1 MRLLLDTHVFIWW
14 DAEHRALSRDLRSA
28 IADPANEIYVSAAS
42 VWEIAI
48 KRRRGKIA
56 FAHGVQ
62 ETLAKNRFLALPI
75 TPDHAEHAGGLPRHH
90 GDPFDR
96 MLVAQAMLEQM
107 TLGTQDAMMRPY
119 GVTMLGLRVEGTA
132 ANG

>member
-1 MRLLLDTHVFIWW
+1 MRILLDTHVFIWW
-14 DAEHRALSRDLRSA
+14 DGEDPALGSDLRDA
-28 IADPANEIYVSAAS
+28 IADPVNEIYVSAAS

-56 FAHGVQ
+56 FAHGIAEAV
-62 ETLAKNRFLALPI
+62 ARNRFLGLPI

-96 MLVAQAMLEQM
+96 MLVAQAVLEQM
-107 TLGTQDAMMRPY
+107 TLATQDAMMRPY
-119 GVTMLGLRVEGTA
+119 GIAMLGLKG
-132 ANG
+132 

>member
-14 DAEHRALSRDLRSA
+14 DAEDAALSSDLREA

-48 KRRRGKIA
+48 KRRQGKIA
-56 FAHGVQ
+56 FAHGIK
-62 ETLAKNRFLALPI
+62 ETVMRNGFLALPI
-75 TPDHAEHAGGLPRHH
+75 TADHAEHAGGLPRHH

-96 MLVAQAMLEQM
+96 MLVAQAVLEQM
-107 TLGTQDAMMRPY
+107 TLGTQDAMIRPY
-119 GVTMLGLRVEGTA
+119 RVAVLGLLE
-132 ANG
+132 

>member
-1 MRLLLDTHVFIWW
+1 LRILLDTHVFIWW
-14 DAEHRALSRDLRSA
+14 DGEDPALSNDLRAA
-28 IADPANEIYVSAAS
+28 ISDPANEIYVSAAS

-56 FAHGVQ
+56 FAHGINEAVMR
-62 ETLAKNRFLALPI
+62 NRFLDLPI

-96 MLVAQAMLEQM
+96 MLVAQAMFEQM

-119 GVTMLGLRVEGTA
+119 GIAVLGLKG
-132 ANG
+132 

>member
-1 MRLLLDTHVFIWW
+1 LRILLDTHVFIWW
-14 DAEHRALSRDLRSA
+14 DGEDPALSHDLCEA
-28 IADPANEIYVSAAS
+28 IANPANEIFVSAAS

-56 FAHGVQ
+56 FARGISDAVMD
-62 ETLAKNRFLALPI
+62 NSFLALPI

-90 GDPFDR
+90 SDPFDR
-96 MLVAQAMLEQM
+96 MLIAQAMLEQM

-119 GVTMLGLRVEGTA
+119 GIAVLGLRD
-132 ANG
+132 

>member
-1 MRLLLDTHVFIWW
+1 MRILLDTHVFIWW
-14 DAEHRALSRDLRSA
+14 DGEDPALSRDLREA

-56 FAHGVQ
+56 FARGISDAV
-62 ETLAKNRFLALPI
+62 TDNSFLALPI

-107 TLGTQDAMMRPY
+107 TLGTQDAMIRPY
-119 GVTMLGLRVEGTA
+119 GIAVLGLRD
-132 ANG
+132 

>member
-1 MRLLLDTHVFIWW
+1 MKILLDTHVFIWW
-14 DAEHRALSRDLRSA
+14 DGEDPALSGDLREA
-28 IADPANEIYVSAAS
+28 ISDPANEIYVSAAS

-56 FAHGVQ
+56 FAHGIK
-62 ETLAKNRFLALPI
+62 ETVTRNRFLALPI

-107 TLGTQDAMMRPY
+107 TLGTQDAMLRPY
-119 GVTMLGLRVEGTA
+119 GIAVLGLKG
-132 ANG
+132 

>member
-14 DAEHRALSRDLRSA
+14 DEEDAALSSDLGEA

-56 FAHGVQ
+56 FAHGIK
-62 ETLAKNRFLALPI
+62 ETVMRNRFLALPI

-96 MLVAQAMLEQM
+96 MLVAQSILENM
-107 TLGTQDAMMRPY
+107 IFGTQDEMVRPY
-119 GVTMLGLRVEGTA
+119 GVGTIGLKR
-132 ANG
+132 

>member
-1 MRLLLDTHVFIWW
+1 MKILLDTHVFIWW
-14 DAEHRALSRDLRSA
+14 DGEDPALSSDLREA
-28 IADPANEIYVSAAS
+28 ISDPANEIYVSAAS

-56 FAHGVQ
+56 FAHSIK
-62 ETLAKNRFLALPI
+62 ETVKRNMFLDLPI

-107 TLGTQDAMMRPY
+107 TLGTQDAMIRPY
-119 GVTMLGLRVEGTA
+119 GIAVLGLQG
-132 ANG
+132 

>member
-14 DAEHRALSRDLRSA
+14 DGEDAALSSDLREA
-28 IADPANEIYVSAAS
+28 ISDPANEIYVSAAS

-56 FAHGVQ
+56 FARGITEAV
-62 ETLAKNRFLALPI
+62 ARNGFLALPV
-75 TPDHAEHAGGLPRHH
+75 TPHHAEHAGGLPRHH

-107 TLGTQDAMMRPY
+107 MLGTQDTMMRLY
-119 GVTMLGLRVEGTA
+119 GIAVLGLSR
-132 ANG
+132 